1 MHNKQ
6 HGRNMIISEYIWLA
20 WVATLPPG
28 SNPKKCLLDEKLPDD
43 TKGKF
48 HEMYRK
54 RKQVS
59 SHIQVLKGF
68 FRFIWACKFLL
79 APWTPTSHCTLETQN
94 AWVRIWLT
102 STLHLDHFFFSK
114 GKEEGSKDKNKQPA
128 PNRWYKENTDQ
139 RCFKG
144 DPVLSALEAR
154 RLPSVR
160 PNYEYFR
167 QLLAMDAK
175 VQVRPSTCWMY
186 VANASLRDQ
195 SETATWYNAAAAGG
209 SANHHSSA
217 GGGNSKDGSV
227 KQEDGRGDG
236 SSHSGSGNNNS
247 SNNANNVVN
256 TYHTTKGLLFRED
269 FPHRFAFNNHP
280 PLEESPWTARE
291 REVRTIR
298 HTLLHE
304 YTWPLKQTESSS
316 VREVCDEW
324 ETEHPELH
332 AMLQEVIE
340 QHDLNNAHAHPVSQV
355 CDIIHVDVTFDIHRV
370 HNLPDDSSFE
380 WMFKINVAQPGL
392 AGHDWRVRTWL
403 ERPAEL
409 SRNQGKGSGSDA
421 KGGRSKGHMV
431 KFCDDKR
438 MMNEFTHVRGCHD
451 DNPHC
456 DCRNRQSG
464 NVWLVP
470 IPAKVWADSL
480 DMCAQFPRYLVP
492 KRRGTSRTKKEDE
505 MPESDTVTQMD
516 LMRGTAMFQEL
527 WSSRPVTPGSMEQ
540 SRWIRRAVIL
550 WTFNT
555 IHFFDKDS
563 NLCETP
569 AGTAWRFLSAVDPLM
584 PIHQERTLLQD
595 DSPKERSTVSPSP
608 IYQPL
613 LNSHLTDNLSSVW
626 ANSNNVHLS
635 LPSGGVHSAPSS
647 MPVSPMPSYGTSSL
661 HVHGNFANG
670 LVTPP
675 PTAALPS
682 NYVFE
687 GPPSLVHSQDL
698 GSQHMSYLPSS
709 SIDTKSSFVSG
720 DSFDASSYLHG
731 TANNTFYEAP
741 DEDDGS
747 DTTVQGEQADLA
759 NFGTHQ
765 WTNMNNNAHA
775 ANNAV
780 AIDWGTHGLNSLSMI
795 AEEVSN
801 GGSDKAATSF
811 EDDVQHLQHTYDP
824 YAQLRTETRDGRGQ
838 PSEGFLRHDLN
849 RLRDRSYDRR
859 GRQNSTDD
867 GGDVWNSAAA
877 ASSNCDEPSNTH
889 NYGQDGS
896 THLSQSTTA
905 WNDEM
910 NQLHHAQ
917 SHRNDGLSMHETR
930 ALPDFGPASLSP
942 LLNRK
947 RGRDDDLENE
957 GSHRY
962 SLGPMPSYVHRD
974 NSRYAPAAIMDR
986 QEGHSWS

>member
-1 MHNKQ
+1 MYCFPN
-6 HGRNMIISEYIWLA
+6 RLSIIPRHISANSY
-20 WVATLPPG
+20 
-28 SNPKKCLLDEKLPDD
+28 
-43 TKGKF
+43 
-48 HEMYRK
+48 
-54 RKQVS
+54 
-59 SHIQVLKGF
+59 SHPYGF
-68 FRFIWACKFLL
+68 A
-79 APWTPTSHCTLETQN
+79 
-94 AWVRIWLT
+94 
-102 STLHLDHFFFSK
+102 HLDHFFFSK

-195 SETATWYNAAAAGG
+195 TEAATWYNSAAAASSGNNNSG
-209 SANHHSSA
+209 S
-217 GGGNSKDGSV
+217 GSKDGV
-227 KQEDGRGDG
+227 KQEDGNHNGGGGGGGG
-236 SSHSGSGNNNS
+236 S
-247 SNNANNVVN
+247 NANTVVN

-269 FPHRFAFNNHP
+269 FPHRYAFNNHP
-280 PLEESPWTARE
+280 ALEESPWTARE
-291 REVRTIR
+291 REVRNIR

-332 AMLQEVIE
+332 AMLQEVID
-340 QHDLNNAHAHPVSQV
+340 QHDLNNAHMQPVTQL

-409 SRNQGKGSGSDA
+409 SRNQGKGSDG
-421 KGGRSKGHMV
+421 KGRSKGHV
-431 KFCDDKR
+431 VSFRDDKR

-470 IPAKVWADSL
+470 IPAKVWAESL

-527 WSSRPVTPGSMEQ
+527 WSSPPVTPGSLEQ
-540 SRWIRRAVIL
+540 SMWTRRAVIL

-595 DSPKERSTVSPSP
+595 SSPTERATVSPSP
-608 IYQPL
+608 MYQPL
-613 LNSHLTDNLSSVW
+613 LNSHMPDNLNSVW
-626 ANSNNVHLS
+626 ANSNNVHLN
-635 LPSGGVHSAPSS
+635 LPAAGVHSAPSS
-647 MPVSPMPSYGTSSL
+647 MPVSPMPSYGASSL
-661 HVHGNFANG
+661 VHGNFTNG

-687 GPPSLVHSQDL
+687 GPPSLVHSQDI
-698 GSQHMSYLPSS
+698 GSQHISYLPST

-720 DSFDASSYLHG
+720 DSFDANSYLHG
-731 TANNTFYEAP
+731 NTNFYEEA

-747 DTTVQGEQADLA
+747 DTTVQGEQQTDLA
-759 NFGTHQ
+759 SFGTHQ
-765 WTNMNNNAHA
+765 WPNLNNSAHA

-780 AIDWGTHGLNSLSMI
+780 AIDWDNHGLHSLSMI

-801 GGSDKAATSF
+801 GGENKATSF
-811 EDDVQHLQHTYDP
+811 EEDVQHLQHAYDP
-824 YAQLRTETRDGRGQ
+824 YAQLRTEARERRGQ
-838 PSEGFLRHDLN
+838 PLEGFLRHDLN
-849 RLRDRSYDRR
+849 RLRDSTYDRR

-867 GGDVWNSAAA
+867 GGDVWNNAAA
-877 ASSNCDEPSNTH
+877 ASGNCDEASTTH

-896 THLSQSTTA
+896 THLSQSTTS

-910 NQLHHAQ
+910 SQIHHAQ
-917 SHRNDGLSMHETR
+917 PHRNDGLSIGETR
-930 ALPDFGPASLSP
+930 ALQDFGPTSLSP

-947 RGRDDDLENE
+947 RGREEEEDNE

-962 SLGPMPSYVHRD
+962 SLGPMQGYVHRD
-974 NSRYAPAAIMDR
+974 SSRYAPAAIMDR
-986 QEGHSWS
+986 QDGHSWS

>member
-1 MHNKQ
+1 MRNCPTTPKGSSTRCIARGNKSLAISRCSRAFSGSS
-6 HGRNMIISEYIWLA
+6 GRVSLASPLYLCIALTPII
-20 WVATLPPG
+20 T
-28 SNPKKCLLDEKLPDD
+28 
-43 TKGKF
+43 
-48 HEMYRK
+48 
-54 RKQVS
+54 
-59 SHIQVLKGF
+59 
-68 FRFIWACKFLL
+68 
-79 APWTPTSHCTLETQN
+79 
-94 AWVRIWLT
+94 
-102 STLHLDHFFFSK
+102 DHFFFSK

-195 SETATWYNAAAAGG
+195 TDAATWYGGAATAANNGNNKVSSSAVGSNQDGVTQEDG
-209 SANHHSSA
+209 SATSTTGGG
-217 GGGNSKDGSV
+217 GGGNGA
-227 KQEDGRGDG
+227 
-236 SSHSGSGNNNS
+236 NNNT
-247 SNNANNVVN
+247 VIN
-256 TYHTTKGLLFRED
+256 TYHSDRLLYREQ
-269 FPHRFAFNNHP
+269 FPHRYSFNNHP

-291 REVRTIR
+291 REVRNIR

-340 QHDLNNAHAHPVSQV
+340 QHDLNNAHAQPVSQL

-370 HNLPDDSSFE
+370 HNLPEDSSFE

-409 SRNQGKGSGSDA
+409 SRNQGKGSDG
-421 KGGRSKGHMV
+421 KGRSKGHV
-431 KFCDDKR
+431 VSFRDDKR

-527 WSSRPVTPGSMEQ
+527 WSSPPVTPGSLEQ
-540 SRWIRRAVIL
+540 SMWTRRAVIL

-595 DSPKERSTVSPSP
+595 DSPKEGSTVSPSP
-608 IYQPL
+608 MYQPL
-613 LNSHLTDNLSSVW
+613 LNSHLADNLSSVW

-635 LPSGGVHSAPSS
+635 LPAAGVHSAPSS
-647 MPVSPMPSYGTSSL
+647 MPVSPMPSYGASSL
-661 HVHGNFANG
+661 HVPGNFANG

-698 GSQHMSYLPSS
+698 GSQHMGYLPSS

-720 DSFDASSYLHG
+720 DSFDANTYLHG
-731 TANNTFYEAP
+731 TASNAFYEEA
-741 DEDDGS
+741 EDDGGS
-747 DTTVQGEQADLA
+747 DTTVQGEQTDLA
-759 NFGTHQ
+759 SFGTHQ
-765 WTNMNNNAHA
+765 WPALNNNAHA

-780 AIDWGTHGLNSLSMI
+780 TIDWDHHGLHSLSMI

-801 GGSDKAATSF
+801 GGGENKATSF
-811 EDDVQHLQHTYDP
+811 DEDVQHLQHGYDP
-824 YAQLRTETRDGRGQ
+824 YAQLRAESRDNRRVQ

-849 RLRDRSYDRR
+849 RLRDSSYDRR

-867 GGDVWNSAAA
+867 GGDVWNNAAA
-877 ASSNCDEPSNTH
+877 APGTCDDATSSAH

-896 THLSQSTTA
+896 THLSQSTTS
-905 WNDEM
+905 WTDDM
-910 NQLHHAQ
+910 SQLHHAAP
-917 SHRNDGLSMHETR
+917 HRNDGLSMGETSR
-930 ALPDFGPASLSP
+930 TLQDFGPASLSP

-947 RGRDDDLENE
+947 RGREDDEDNE

-962 SLGPMPSYVHRD
+962 SLGPMQSYVQHRD
-974 NSRYAPAAIMDR
+974 SSSRYAPAAMMDR

>member
-1 MHNKQ
+1 MF
-6 HGRNMIISEYIWLA
+6 
-20 WVATLPPG
+20 P
-28 SNPKKCLLDEKLPDD
+28 SNCHL
-43 TKGKF
+43 
-48 HEMYRK
+48 
-54 RKQVS
+54 
-59 SHIQVLKGF
+59 
-68 FRFIWACKFLL
+68 
-79 APWTPTSHCTLETQN
+79 
-94 AWVRIWLT
+94 
-102 STLHLDHFFFSK
+102 LDHFFFSK

-186 VANASLRDQ
+186 VANRSLRDQ
-195 SETATWYNAAAAGG
+195 TEATSWFNSAA
-209 SANHHSSA
+209 SNNNSA
-217 GGGNSKDGSV
+217 GGKDGGSV
-227 KQEDGRGDG
+227 KNEDGNAAGRDN
-236 SSHSGSGNNNS
+236 NNNS
-247 SNNANNVVN
+247 NNTVVN
-256 TYHTTKGLLFRED
+256 TYHHSKGLLFRED
-269 FPHRFAFNNHP
+269 FPHRYAFNNHP
-280 PLEESPWTARE
+280 ALEESPWTARE

-332 AMLQEVIE
+332 AMLQEVIDR
-340 QHDLNNAHAHPVSQV
+340 HDLNNAHIHPVSQL

-409 SRNQGKGSGSDA
+409 SRNQGKSSSDS
-421 KGGRSKGHMV
+421 KGRSKGHMV
-431 KFCDDKR
+431 SLYDEKR

-456 DCRNRQSG
+456 ECRSRQSG

-470 IPAKVWADSL
+470 IPAKLWAESL

-492 KRRGTSRTKKEDE
+492 KRRGTSRSKKEDE

-527 WSSRPVTPGSMEQ
+527 WSSPPITPGSMEQ
-540 SRWIRRAVIL
+540 SMWTRRAVIL

-595 DSPKERSTVSPSP
+595 NSPRDRSTVSPSP
-608 IYQPL
+608 MYQPL

-626 ANSNNVHLS
+626 ANSHLN
-635 LPSGGVHSAPSS
+635 LSGAGIHSAPSS
-647 MPVSPMPSYGTSSL
+647 MPVSPMPSYGASSL

-682 NYVFE
+682 SYIFE

-698 GSQHMSYLPSS
+698 GSQHMGYLPSS
-709 SIDTKSSFVSG
+709 SIDTNKSSFVLG
-720 DSFDASSYLHG
+720 DSFDTNSYSHG
-731 TANNTFYEAP
+731 TANNTFYEEG
-741 DEDDGS
+741 DDDDGS
-747 DTTVQGEQADLA
+747 DTTVQGEQTDL
-759 NFGTHQ
+759 NSFGTHQ
-765 WTNMNNNAHA
+765 WSNLNDTAHA

-780 AIDWGTHGLNSLSMI
+780 TIDWNNHGLHSLSMI

-801 GGSDKAATSF
+801 GGDNSNNNKAATSF
-811 EDDVQHLQHTYDP
+811 EEDVQQHLQHSYDP
-824 YAQLRTETRDGRGQ
+824 FAALRTEARDSRRVQ

-849 RLRDRSYDRR
+849 RLRDSPYDRR

-867 GGDVWNSAAA
+867 GGDVWNGAAA
-877 ASSNCDEPSNTH
+877 AAAAAGSTNCDESSNTH

-896 THLSQSTTA
+896 AHLSQSTGS

-910 NQLHHAQ
+910 SQIHHAQ
-917 SHRNDGLSMHETR
+917 PHRNDGLQ
-930 ALPDFGPASLSP
+930 DFGPASLSP

-947 RGRDDDLENE
+947 RGREEEDDNE
-957 GSHRY
+957 GNHRY
-962 SLGPMPSYVHRD
+962 SLGPMPSYVHRE
-974 NSRYAPAAIMDR
+974 NNRYAPAAMMDR
-986 QEGHSWS
+986 QEGHNWS

>member
-1 MHNKQ
+1 M
-6 HGRNMIISEYIWLA
+6 S
-20 WVATLPPG
+20 
-28 SNPKKCLLDEKLPDD
+28 
-43 TKGKF
+43 
-48 HEMYRK
+48 
-54 RKQVS
+54 
-59 SHIQVLKGF
+59 F
-68 FRFIWACKFLL
+68 FLFIYFQ
-79 APWTPTSHCTLETQN
+79 T
-94 AWVRIWLT
+94 
-102 STLHLDHFFFSK
+102 DHFFFSK

-195 SETATWYNAAAAGG
+195 TETATWFNG
-209 SANHHSSA
+209 A
-217 GGGNSKDGSV
+217 GGGAGGKDGGGGGGGSSSSG
-227 KQEDGRGDG
+227 DGALLAGGGGGGGRGD
-236 SSHSGSGNNNS
+236 HGNGNS
-247 SNNANNVVN
+247 TNNVVY
-256 TYHTTKGLLFRED
+256 TYHASKGRLFREE
-269 FPHRFAFNNHP
+269 FPHRYAFNNCP

-298 HTLLHE
+298 RTLLHE

-324 ETEHPELH
+324 ETEHPDLH
-332 AMLQEVIE
+332 DILQQVID
-340 QHDLNNAHAHPVSQV
+340 QHDLNNAHIHPVSQL

-409 SRNQGKGSGSDA
+409 SRNQGKGSTDS
-421 KGGRSKGHMV
+421 KGRSKGHV
-431 KFCDDKR
+431 VSFRDDKR

-470 IPAKVWADSL
+470 IPAKVWAESL

-492 KRRGTSRTKKEDE
+492 KRRGGTTNRTKKEDE

-527 WSSRPVTPGSMEQ
+527 WSSPPVTPGSLEQ
-540 SRWIRRAVIL
+540 SMWTRRAVIL

-595 DSPKERSTVSPSP
+595 NSPKETTPTVSPSP
-608 IYQPL
+608 LYQPL
-613 LNSHLTDNLSSVW
+613 LNSHLTDSLSSVW
-626 ANSNNVHLS
+626 ANSNNMHLN
-635 LPSGGVHSAPSS
+635 LPSAGVQSAPSS
-647 MPVSPMPSYGTSSL
+647 MPVSPMSSYPGASSL
-661 HVHGNFANG
+661 HVPGNFANG

-698 GSQHMSYLPSS
+698 GSQQHMGYLPSS
-709 SIDTKSSFVSG
+709 SMDTKSSFVSG
-720 DSFDASSYLHG
+720 DSFDANSYLHG
-731 TANNTFYEAP
+731 ATNNTFYEEADD
-741 DEDDGS
+741 DEGS
-747 DTTVQGEQADLA
+747 DTTVQGEQATDLA
-759 NFGTHQ
+759 NFGAHQ
-765 WTNMNNNAHA
+765 WPNLNSDAHA

-780 AIDWGTHGLNSLSMI
+780 ALDWGNHGLHSLSMI
-795 AEEVSN
+795 AEEMSN
-801 GGSDKAATSF
+801 GGGDNKATTSF
-811 EDDVQHLQHTYDP
+811 DEDVQHLQHAYDP
-824 YAQLRTETRDGRGQ
+824 YGQLRTEMRDRRVQ

-849 RLRDRSYDRR
+849 RLRDSSYDRR
-859 GRQNSTDD
+859 GGRPNSTDD
-867 GGDVWNSAAA
+867 GGDVWGAAA
-877 ASSNCDEPSNTH
+877 ASANCDESSNAH
-889 NYGQDGS
+889 NYGQDTS
-896 THLSQSTTA
+896 AHLSQSTGS

-910 NQLHHAQ
+910 SQLHH
-917 SHRNDGLSMHETR
+917 HETR
-930 ALPDFGPASLSP
+930 GLHDFGPASLSP

-947 RGRDDDLENE
+947 RGREEDPEQHE

-962 SLGPMPSYVHRD
+962 SLGPMPSYVQRD
-974 NSRYAPAAIMDR
+974 SSRYAPAAMMDR